1 MKTETM
7 VEALQGLLRYDELDD
22 LARETGALKRN
33 RKLHP
38 IMILEGLLAT
48 SGDGNGRLAGALDY
62 VRWTYGIEANRSAI
76 YKRATAE
83 FSAFTQAVCQ
93 RVLERRI
100 ASEHPEMKGRLA
112 AFRDLWAYDSTTV
125 RLRSGL
131 AEVFSS
137 GARVKDRAGVKLHG
151 AVSLRSAAVMQ
162 MKLTE
167 EKVADVRAIDLGK
180 SFEDVLVLL
189 DRGYGAHRLFAS
201 IDEGGGAYVTR
212 LKLSSNPTVTAVRRG
227 KPRRGS
233 AKGMSLDE
241 AIDAGLIKVGTVS
254 DIDVEIRV
262 SKDQVHA
269 ARVVGVPRTKEDGT
283 VETWWYLTNLDRDAF
298 PPDALAELYRMRWEV
313 ELLWKQLKSRFRLA
327 DIDSLTQHN
336 VEMLMHVS
344 VLAYALTAGVLDAV
358 TTPEER
364 QTLSLGQL
372 ATSAR
377 YIMAHLV
384 RFLEAETNKE
394 CRELV
399 EDLRRKVMLSAQDS
413 NPKRTR
419 EAKRRRRLADG

>member
-1 MKTETM
+1 MRTGTM
-7 VEALQGLLRYDELDD
+7 VKALQSLLSYDELHQ
-22 LARETGALKRN
+22 LACDTGAHKRQ

-38 IMILEGLLAT
+38 LMLLEGLLVT
-48 SGDGNGRLAGALDY
+48 SGDGEGRLAGALDY
-62 VRWTYGIEANRSAI
+62 IRWAYDIEVNRSAI
-76 YKRATAE
+76 YKRVTKE
-83 FSAFTQAVCQ
+83 FSAFAQAVCQ

-100 ASEHPEMKGRLA
+100 AAEHPEMKGRLA

-125 RLRSGL
+125 RLRAGL

-151 AVSLRSAAVMQ
+151 AVSLRSAALVQ
-162 MKLTE
+162 MKLTPE
-167 EKVADVRAIDLGK
+167 RVADITAIDLGRQLD
-180 SFEDVLVLL
+180 DVLVLL
-189 DRGYGAHRLFAS
+189 DRGYAAHRLFAS

-227 KPRRGS
+227 KPRNGS
-233 AKGMSLDE
+233 AKGMSFDDALE
-241 AIDAGLIKVGTVS
+241 AGLIKLGEVS
-254 DIDVEIRV
+254 DLDVQLRIGN
-262 SKDQVHA
+262 QQTHP
-269 ARVVGVPRTKEDGT
+269 ARVVGVPRVLDDGS
-283 VETWWYLTNLDRDAF
+283 EQTWWYLTNLDRKTF
-298 PPDALAELYRMRWEV
+298 PPETLADLYRMRWEV

-327 DIDSLTQHN
+327 DIDSLTKHN

-358 TTPEER
+358 STRKER
-364 QTLSLGQL
+364 ELLSLGQL

-384 RFLEAETNKE
+384 RFLEAESD
-394 CRELV
+394 RERRDLAD
-399 EDLRRKVMLSAQDS
+399 ELRRKVLMSARDS

-419 EAKRRRRLADG
+419 QARKRRLLRGR